1 MWILPFI
8 SKEIHKETC
17 HTTVFSGFSS
27 IILLRKKLQRFWKLK
42 RLFFK
47 GNTKYYPVQSTD
59 YTVKQKPLPSLP
71 LCILMDVIGSAVIVI
86 PVLGELI
93 WAPISA
99 LIFWRMFGF
108 SKGFLGGIF
117 SFIEELIPGIDFI
130 PTFTIM
136 WFIQYAKRKKA
147 NFSVRPFTR

>member
-1 MWILPFI
+1 L
-8 SKEIHKETC
+8 
-17 HTTVFSGFSS
+17 
-27 IILLRKKLQRFWKLK
+27 KKI
-42 RLFFK
+42 FFK
-47 GNTKYYPVQSTD
+47 GNTRYYPLKAKNDSAR
-59 YTVKQKPLPSLP
+59 QKPLPSLAA
-71 LCILMDVIGSAVIVI
+71 CILMDLIGSAVIVI

-99 LIFWRMFGF
+99 LIFWKMFGF

-136 WFIQYAKRKKA
+136 WFIQYVKRKRE
-147 NFSVRPFTR
+147 NFSVRPFMR

>member
-1 MWILPFI
+1 MPYNR
-8 SKEIHKETC
+8 
-17 HTTVFSGFSS
+17 
-27 IILLRKKLQRFWKLK
+27 LLELLVNNNVAEKTAALLKLK
-42 RLFFK
+42 KLFFK
-47 GNTKYYPVQSTD
+47 GNTKYYPVSAKD
-59 YTVKQKPLPSLP
+59 YSVKQKPLPSLP

-136 WFIQYAKRKKA
+136 WFVQYAKRKKE
-147 NFSVRPFTR
+147 NFPVRPFTR